1 MQSTAYLPNQEF
13 LIPVTGGNLSLSVY
27 GKLGGI
33 PVLAI
38 HGATSNNRAWQ
49 CFART
54 LNSHGYTIFAP
65 DMRGR
70 GHSNLLPAPFGME
83 NKVKDLI
90 GALDYLELESVDV
103 IGHSMGAFEA
113 LVLTEVAPERVNR
126 TVLID
131 GGVMLSIPPGISLD
145 ELIAYV
151 LGPALEKLKMRFESK
166 EQYRE
171 SFKVQPAFIKGWS
184 AIMDEYCDYD
194 LQGQVPNLY
203 SRANAQAVIEDS
215 RAQFQGNLIDDA
227 LKNLKREVL
236 LIRAERGMQNQE
248 GGLYP
253 EEILRERLVAYPM
266 VKLVTVP
273 DVNHYDIVI
282 EQSGANRCIQIIYG
296 IGG

>member
-1 MQSTAYLPNQEF
+1 M
-13 LIPVTGGNLSLSVY
+13 
-27 GKLGGI
+27 
-33 PVLAI
+33 LAI

-49 CFART
+49 CIART

-90 GALDYLELESVDV
+90 KALNFLGINSVDV

-131 GGVMLSIPPGISLD
+131 GGVMLPIPPGISLD

-151 LGPALEKLKMRFESK
+151 LGPALEKLKVRFESK

-184 AIMDEYCDYD
+184 AVMDEYCDYD
-194 LQGQVPNLY
+194 LQGQAPNLY

-215 RAQFQGNLIDDA
+215 RAQFQGNLIDYA
-227 LKNLKREVL
+227 LKNLESEVL
-236 LIRAERGMQNQE
+236 LLRAERGMQNQE

-253 EEILRERLVAYPM
+253 EEILRERLVAYPR

-282 EQSGANRCIQIIYG
+282 EQSGADKCIQIIYG